1 MASCLIKW
9 AVILIFSAITFLKFL
24 YEASVAHRSDTFFL
38 YLFLFFNLMGG
49 LTFKRAITS
58 THDSFG
64 SRLLTPGRRV
74 KVLPFHKYEFI
85 FHAHV
90 FEI

>member
-1 MASCLIKW
+1 MKPQSFI
-9 AVILIFSAITFLKFL
+9 
-24 YEASVAHRSDTFFL
+24 EATRHSYF
-38 YLFLFFNLMGG
+38 YFLFFNLVVG
-49 LTFKRAITS
+49 LTFKRAIAS

-64 SRLLTPGRRV
+64 CRLLTPGRRV
-74 KVLPFHKYEFI
+74 KVIPFHKYEFI